1 MKSFSPNFFEGREGE
16 IDIFLWQDT
25 LTREQRYIYKKIDL
39 IRENGRRD
47 YRGRR
52 GIDIFLSQLET
63 CVTTTRGE

>member
-1 MKSFSPNFFEGREGE
+1 MKSFSPNFFEERGGE

-25 LTREQRYIYKKIDL
+25 LIREQRYIYKKIDL